1 MPTRQFF
8 HKNRSQGSLLNNIHD
23 LNERKPSTDSPLHS
37 PIYSPH
43 SASASPSLQN
53 NDEDY
58 HLGLHDRPEQSQQT
72 YSATPPTRSHSQR
85 IVQPPNYS
93 QHPSVNVVT
102 HSQSGFVVD
111 DNPDSYYIPQPP
123 IPTES
128 KDDRKRR
135 FFGLRNPKELA
146 INNGGGNNPSRPP
159 GRHTSVV
166 RRKPQPPLSAEVIN
180 HPTQRYSNSITTPA
194 SAREREG
201 GAGQIHSHP
210 QTIEA
215 APPPLPQKDPQRLP
229 QLQSLQS
236 QTHQPQQQ
244 QQQQH
249 NIVGISVSTS
259 QDAISNSNLIRP
271 QLERQISAGSS
282 AFEDPVR
289 STQQSYR
296 PQSDLQHQQPPVY
309 LPSPSSII
317 STSPNHPVPPRG
329 AHETVQQNYRDIS
342 RPPSQQSF
350 GPPSPIQ
357 QTRAVNPYPYTQGP
371 TSAYPPGSSSMAP
384 PPSQQQAQ
392 GRNSHDVP
400 PLRQPI
406 GVSREGSAY
415 QPFSQSTQEAHQ
427 GSGVPPHYRGQI
439 DANPH
444 RTPLQQ
450 SQSNIEHGQ
459 TQGRSTP
466 PPSRSRDDLA
476 GLDPA
481 QLLTRHDELRKQH
494 LFFIFRS
501 PFRSIIE

>member
-23 LNERKPSTDSPLHS
+23 LNERKPPIDSPLHS

-58 HLGLHDRPEQSQQT
+58 HLGLHERPEQSQQS

-93 QHPSVNVVT
+93 QHPSVNVAT
-102 HSQSGFVVD
+102 HSQSGFVVGE
-111 DNPDSYYIPQPP
+111 NPDSYYIPQPP

-180 HPTQRYSNSITTPA
+180 HPTQQRYSNSIATPA
-194 SAREREG
+194 SAQEQEG

-215 APPPLPQKDPQRLP
+215 APPPLPEKDPQRLP

-244 QQQQH
+244 QQH

-259 QDAISNSNLIRP
+259 QDAISNSSLIRP

-357 QTRAVNPYPYTQGP
+357 QTRAVNPYPYIQGP

-400 PLRQPI
+400 SLRQPI

-427 GSGVPPHYRGQI
+427 GSGAPPHYRGQI
-439 DANPH
+439 DTNPH

-450 SQSNIEHGQ
+450 SQSNIEHVQ